1 MTRNS
6 DYWLSFVVLGLC
18 AIASVLTV
26 DGPASGTGGTVG
38 PNFLPWLMI
47 GGMSLFAL
55 VLLWRSQRQTPA
67 AQAPFGAR
75 LLAQLG
81 GFLLLMLAYAWAYEP
96 VGYLISSV
104 VFFVVA
110 LLLLGE
116 RRLLQLLLVP
126 PGVVG
131 AVYVVFTHVLQVY
144 MP

>member
-6 DYWLSFVVLGLC
+6 DFWLSFVVLGLC
-18 AIASVLTV
+18 AIASALTLDV
-26 DGPASGTGGTVG
+26 PSSGTGGTVG
-38 PNFLPWLMI
+38 PSFLPWLMI
-47 GGMSLFAL
+47 GGMSAFAL
-55 VLLWRSQRQTPA
+55 LLLWRSQRQTPA
-67 AQAPFGAR
+67 AQAPLGHR

-96 VGYLISSV
+96 LGYLVSSI
-104 VFFVVA
+104 VFFVAA
-110 LLLLGE
+110 LLLLSE

-131 AVYVVFTHVLQVY
+131 AVYLVFTYLLQVY

>member
-6 DYWLSFVVLGLC
+6 DFWLSFLVLGLC
-18 AIASVLTV
+18 AAASSLTLDV
-26 DGPASGTGGTVG
+26 PTAGTGGTVG
-38 PNFLPWLMI
+38 PSFLPWLMI

-55 VLLWRSQRQTPA
+55 LLLWRSQRQAPA
-67 AQAPFGAR
+67 AQAPFGPR

-81 GFLLLMLAYAWAYEP
+81 GFLLLMLVYAWAYEP
-96 VGYLISSV
+96 IGYLVSSV
-104 VFFVVA
+104 VFFVAA

-131 AVYVVFTHVLQVY
+131 AVYLVFTYVLKVY

>member
-1 MTRNS
+1 MSRNS
-6 DYWLSFVVLGLC
+6 DFWLSFVVLGLS
-18 AIASVLTV
+18 AVAAALTLDV
-26 DGPASGTGGTVG
+26 PAAGTGGTMG
-38 PNFLPWLMI
+38 PSFLPWLMI

-55 VLLWRSQRQTPA
+55 ILLWRSQRQAPSA
-67 AQAPFGAR
+67 AAPFGAR

-96 VGYLISSV
+96 VGYLVSSV
-104 VFFVVA
+104 VFFVAA
-110 LLLLGE
+110 LLMLGE

-131 AVYVVFTHVLQVY
+131 SVYLVFTYVMQVY